1 MNAEAHPEMNRT
13 FHGEEA
19 GQMRRALIRF
29 AMRVLRPI
37 IRILMRY
44 GLTYPELNQ
53 ICRWLAVD
61 IAMAEKEF
69 FVPRRRRQFKARVA
83 CLTAL
88 SRKEVLR
95 LYSSPSPDENEELVP
110 ANRAGRV
117 LEGWLGDVGYLD
129 ANGKPMTIPFR
140 APDGR
145 RSFSALVAEYSGD
158 IPPRAILDEL
168 VRAGCCEM
176 ISEDEIRVRH
186 DVYVM
191 RPLDTGTI
199 EEAGRLAAR
208 ALAEVDHML
217 ATTPAERNELPGPV
231 REDAEIDIPR
241 PHAIQ

>member
-1 MNAEAHPEMNRT
+1 MNAEARPEMKRT
-13 FHGEEA
+13 FHSEESA
-19 GQMRRALIRF
+19 RMRRALISF
-29 AMRVLRPI
+29 AMRVLRPV
-37 IRILMRY
+37 IRVLMRY
-44 GLTYPELNQ
+44 GLSYPELNQ

-69 FVPRRRRQFKARVA
+69 FLPRRRRQFKARVA

-95 LYSSPSPDENEELVP
+95 LYSSPCPDENDALVP
-110 ANRAGRV
+110 GNRAGRV
-117 LEGWLGDVGYLD
+117 LEGWLCDAGYLD

-140 APDGR
+140 ASDGR
-145 RSFSALVAEYSGD
+145 RSFSALVAEHSGD

-176 ISEDEIRVRH
+176 ISEDEVRMYH

-191 RPLDTGTI
+191 RPLDTGKI
-199 EEAGRLAAR
+199 EEAGRIAAR

-217 ATTPAERNELPGPV
+217 ATSSAGREELPGPV
-231 REDAEIDIPR
+231 REDAEIDLQR